1 MTPSL
6 PRLLPDNRTWALDVP
21 PDAIPL
27 LAIPGLKAVTLA
39 EAPSLKPHYQ
49 VRGYIDAVAAACHVL
64 GVEAPPEP
72 LRLPGSMKMLD
83 ELPTGLRGYQRGG
96 VVGLHSIQAHAS
108 GAILADEMGLGK
120 SRQAITL
127 AKLRGSKRV
136 IIVTPGRARYT
147 WVEELTKA
155 GETNMALMLP
165 KGAKGWKAEREKAA
179 TARWV
184 ITSYDLLPEIPQ
196 QATSLLIIDECHEV
210 KNSKAKRSQAA
221 MSMARMVPYRLG
233 ISATP
238 AWNTPRD
245 WWFILD
251 LLLPNRFGRKHDFE
265 ARYADGHQGQY
276 GWVAKG
282 VSNAEELRKRL
293 SYYMVRRE
301 KRDVAQELPP
311 MTDVPVWLDA
321 DPHATATMRAS
332 ALKVPGVSFYDALLA
347 TLEAK
352 MAPCVELAH
361 SAKRFL
367 LFTWQK
373 AHAGIMSRQL
383 NDEGTPNVLIHG
395 EMSDQARAN
404 AIALARSKAIGI
416 VATIDSAGQS
426 LNLQGIASQ
435 GIMHY
440 QDPVPFKMMQAR
452 SRLHRLGIT
461 EPITWQHV
469 LLRDSADEVVWRRST
484 SKLMAQEASMPAM
497 VDASAYREAMNATT
511 MSDQEA
517 LAGYYAEMSEMGIAD
532 A

>member
-1 MTPSL
+1 MSF
-6 PRLLPDNRTWALDVP
+6 PRLLPDGRTWTLDVES
-21 PDAIPL
+21 IEN
-27 LAIPGLKAVTLA
+27 LAIPGLKAA
-39 EAPSLKPHYQ
+39 KAPNGQPY
-49 VRGYIDAVAAACHVL
+49 VYGYIDAVGAACAIT
-64 GVEAPPEP
+64 GAAPPPKPQPIPFPDWKLGEP
-72 LRLPGSMKMLD
+72 IPDLRHYQTDGIAWMLSIQ
-83 ELPTGLRGYQRGG
+83 GAAGG
-96 VVGLHSIQAHAS
+96 VV
-108 GAILADEMGLGK
+108 LADEMGLGK

-127 AKLRGSKRV
+127 AKIRGSKRV

-147 WVEELTKA
+147 WVEELEKA
-155 GETNMALMLP
+155 QETNFALMLP
-165 KGAKGWKAEREKAA
+165 KGAKGWRFQRDLAA
-179 TARWV
+179 RARWV

-196 QATSLLIIDECHEV
+196 AATSMLIIDECHEV
-210 KNSKAKRSQAA
+210 KNSKAQRSQAA
-221 MSMARMVPYRLG
+221 MSFARMVPYRLG

-251 LLLPNRFGRKHDFE
+251 LLLPGRFGRKHDFE

-282 VSNAEELRKRL
+282 VSHADELRQRL
-293 SYYMVRRE
+293 SYYLVRRE

-311 MTDVPVWLDA
+311 MTDVPVWLEP
-321 DPHATATMRAS
+321 DPHATQAMRAS
-332 ALKVPGVSFYDALLA
+332 ALRVPGCSFYDALLA

-352 MAPCVELAH
+352 IQPCVELAH
-361 SAKRFL
+361 AAKRFL

-373 AHAGIMSRQL
+373 AHAGIMARQL
-383 NDEGTPNVLIHG
+383 NEEGTPCVLLHG
-395 EMSDQARAN
+395 EMSDLARAN

-469 LLRDSADEVVWRRST
+469 LLKDSADEVVWRRST

-497 VDASAYREAMNATT
+497 QDAGAYREAMNASTV
-511 MSDQEA
+511 SDAEA
-517 LAGYYAEMSEMGIAD
+517 LASYYAEMSEMGMEVQ
-532 A
+532 